1 MAKRV
6 NLGFNTQGV
15 ILSVTII
22 LPLKQLKPSLR
33 STQKYQQVLSSI
45 REVGII
51 EPLTVF
57 PQNGGT
63 GMYLLVDG
71 HVRLE
76 ALKQLG
82 HTSVRCLIAT
92 DDEAYTYN
100 KRVNRIATIQE
111 HNMILKAIKSGISEE
126 RIAKVLNLDLNSI
139 RQKRDLLEGICR
151 EAVELLKNKHMSPH
165 LFGVLK
171 KMKPMRQIEV
181 SELMGAAS
189 NFSVPYAKALLAA
202 TQLRKSRRGRLL
214 AVQCGRVGGMAEPGV
229 GGPASGA
236 TEARIRFVAEGT
248 YQFESSISS
257 AGVLG
262 TPFVFTF
269 ADDGYF
275 ARVRVSGL
283 FSARARVR
291 DWGCWLWGAYLYR
304 DVRCGRDAG
313 RVD

>member
-6 NLGFNTQGV
+6 SLAFNTQGV

-22 LPLKQLKPSLR
+22 LPLKLLKPSLR

-57 PQNGGT
+57 PQNGGS
-63 GMYLLVDG
+63 GMYLLLDG

-100 KRVNRIATIQE
+100 RRVNRIATIQE

-126 RIAKVLNLDLNSI
+126 RIAKVLNLNLTSI
-139 RQKRDLLEGICR
+139 RQKRDLLDGICR

-181 SELMGAAS
+181 AELMGTAS

-202 TQLRKSRRGRLL
+202 TRPEMLVDPEKH
-214 AVQCGRVGGMAEPGV
+214 
-229 GGPASGA
+229 
-236 TEARIRFVAEGT
+236 RIVDGLTPEQVSKMQREMEVLQRDLKVIEDDHGN
-248 YQFESSISS
+248 EVLNL
-257 AGVLG
+257 VLG
-262 TPFVFTF
+262 RGYLAKLF
-269 ADDGYF
+269 A
-275 ARVRVSGL
+275 APRV
-283 FSARARVR
+283 VR
-291 DWGCWLWGAYLYR
+291 YLNQQHADIFR
-304 DVRCGRDAG
+304 ELQAIVEGSSLES
-313 RVD
+313 